1 MTLMLILASV
11 FSYIV
16 IKMEYKNAYVQG
28 VLLSVVV
35 GVINYAFKTLVKFF
49 VTEENHKYK

>member
-1 MTLMLILASV
+1 MLILASV